1 MEARRGILRTRVGVW
16 VLWGVTVL
24 AVFGVGS
31 AGAAKFSGDR
41 WMDMFERWGYAPWFA
56 LVIGA
61 AEVGGSL
68 LLLYP
73 RLASYAAVLL
83 IMIMI
88 GAIGTVLTNETGL
101 GPGSPSLIIVLLS
114 VILVARW
121 KRRWRPRSAGGRHRA
136 P

>member
-1 MEARRGILRTRVGVW
+1 MSTSRAKTISSW
-16 VLWGVTVL
+16 VLVILL
-24 AVFGVGS
+24 AAGYLIGAVGKLT
-31 AGAAKFSGDR
+31 GAATQ
-41 WMDMFERWGYAPWFA
+41 MFEGWGYAPWFA

-88 GAIGTVLTNETGL
+88 GAIGTVLTNETQAQGPPGL
-101 GPGSPSLIIVLLS
+101 HTREKEN
-114 VILVARW
+114 RW
-121 KRRWRPRSAGGRHRA
+121 
-136 P
+136 

>member
-1 MEARRGILRTRVGVW
+1 MEERKGILRTRVGVW

-31 AGAAKFSGDR
+31 AGAAKFSGER

-73 RLASYAAVLL
+73 RLASYAAILL

-101 GPGSPSLIIVLLS
+101 GPGSPALIIALLS

-121 KRRWRPRSAGGRHRA
+121 KRRGPGTALPNGFDPA
-136 P
+136 